1 MNSEYFHCDEINRIF
16 MVYDS
21 VNLSCRKNTPL
32 ASDHECSLTC
42 RDPNSRLNIAD
53 LKGLR
58 CYCRSAFNCRW
69 IGISDRPDFRPNNL
83 ESVLTCMDPPAKDR
97 CSPPVHQPVHI
108 IDPVKDSYRHKV
120 TLM

>member
-120 TLM
+120 TLF